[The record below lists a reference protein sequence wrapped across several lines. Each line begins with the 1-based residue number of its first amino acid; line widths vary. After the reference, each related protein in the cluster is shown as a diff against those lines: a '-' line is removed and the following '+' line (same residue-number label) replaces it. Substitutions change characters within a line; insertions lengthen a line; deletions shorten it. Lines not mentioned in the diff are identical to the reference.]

1 MPNELKFMYQVN
13 YSCYVPDEVKKI
25 KSFNELVASE
35 NEPTDDDIIATIEK
49 SFENAGVEIAT
60 IILSADLRI
69 CSLTLKDGTHL
80 QVHIRW
86 RPSLVV
92 GDKIFRL
99 SEFDI

>member
-1 MPNELKFMYQVN
+1 MTNEIKFMYQVN
-13 YSCYVPDEVKKI
+13 YSCNVPDEVKKI

-49 SFENAGVEIAT
+49 SFENAGVEIGT

-69 CSLTLKDGTHL
+69 CDVTIKDGSKL
-80 QVHIRW
+80 QVLIRW

-92 GDKIFRL
+92 GEKIFRL